1 MKRTFKIKD
10 LIKAMKE
17 NDRNLYTVVDYMDG
31 EHSYIPG
38 INIDKGLIKTIEDK
52 RDSLVCDVFAKEL
65 PEPGWSGAGLDV
77 LIKPEYHELIKVN
90 GEVDDIQLL
99 RLMQLAGIKKIV
111 LEVDT
116 E

>member
-17 NDRNLYTVVDYMDG
+17 NDHTLYTVVDYMDG

-52 RDSLVCDVFAKEL
+52 RDSLVCDVFVKEL
-65 PEPGWSGAGLDV
+65 PEPGWSGAVDA

-90 GEVDDIQLL
+90 GEVDDSQVL
-99 RLMQLAGIKKIV
+99 RLMRLAGIKKISI
-111 LEVDT
+111 E